1 MGAAHRVT
9 VLLLVA
15 FEVPP
20 GTSSPAGLIA
30 WPQAT
35 MLRGVEAVVD

>member
-1 MGAAHRVT
+1 MGAAHGVT

-20 GTSSPAGLIA
+20 GTSWPAGLVV
-30 WPQAT
+30 WP
-35 MLRGVEAVVD
+35 RP